1 MRKSCILMTMV
12 LIQILAFL
20 IYLVKL
26 EPLQK
31 PEETSNKAFVLKW
44 SLLSKNK
51 TFTISNLLFLW
62 FQRGTHLLLP
72 FDESSIAFQVIL
84 IPFTFSEYICWYG
97 HKATFMQKFSCLSS
111 ILHLLQFKSTDF
123 TLCLCMWIKSMSLYQ
138 FVFEMVKKLLFVLSV
153 YLPACFVLIWVVWG
167 WGTFTI
173 SEDFDL
179 GNSR

>member
-138 FVFEMVKKLLFVLSV
+138 FVFEMVKNYCLFYLFTFLHVLFWSGLFEVGEPLLFLKT
-153 YLPACFVLIWVVWG
+153 LI
-167 WGTFTI
+167 
-173 SEDFDL
+173 
-179 GNSR
+179 

>member
-1 MRKSCILMTMV
+1 MWENLAMV
-12 LIQILAFL
+12 LIQILAFC

-26 EPLQK
+26 EPFQE

-62 FQRGTHLLLP
+62 FQRCTHLLLP
-72 FDESSIAFQVIL
+72 FDESSIAFQVIH
-84 IPFTFSEYICWYG
+84 IPFTFSEHICWYG

-123 TLCLCMWIKSMSLYQ
+123 TLCLCMWIKSMSLLW
-138 FVFEMVKKLLFVLSV
+138 VCVWNGKKILFVLSV
-153 YLPACFVLIWVVWG
+153 YLPACFVLIWVWG
-167 WGTFTI
+167 RGTFTI
-173 SEDFDL
+173 SENFDL
-179 GNSR
+179 GNLR